1 MVDRTMKGVYPIL
14 SLPVDSKGRIDHEDM
29 AKQVEWFVDCGVHG
43 MGIAMATEVYKLT
56 DKERDAVLK
65 TVVKAADGRAKVV
78 MNTGAEG
85 TDAAIEWSTRA
96 EALGADALMIRPPS
110 YVPTVAGENVEYFV
124 RIAKAVKVPIFLQD
138 QTTAPVPPA
147 LAVRCARAH
156 PNLCYIKVET
166 PPTLPRMA
174 EAAELRGDSGLIL
187 FGGAGGAFV
196 LEEFRRGSV
205 GTMPGSTLPD
215 VFVRTWDMWQE
226 GDEKGAGQ
234 EFNKYAAI
242 IRTLGQG
249 LGLGNWVYKHIMWRR
264 GVFKKASTFARH
276 PALAPDKMALKEVDR
291 LLNELDLLG
300 K

>member
-29 AKQVEWFVDCGVHG
+29 AKQVEWFIDCGVHG

-85 TDAAIEWSTRA
+85 TDVATEWSARA

-110 YVPTVAGENVEYFV
+110 YVPTVAAENVEYFV
-124 RIAKAVKVPIFLQD
+124 RIAKAVKIPIFMQD
-138 QTTAPVPPA
+138 QSTAPVPPA

-156 PNLCYIKVET
+156 PNLCYIKVESV
-166 PPTLPRMA
+166 PTVPRMA
-174 EAAELRGDSGLIL
+174 EAAEMRGDSGLIL

-196 LEEFRRGSV
+196 LEEYRRGSV

-215 VFVRTWDMWQE
+215 VFVRTWDLWQE
-226 GDEKGAGQ
+226 GDEKGAEQ
-234 EFNKYAAI
+234 EFNRYAAI

-264 GVFKKASTFARH
+264 GVFKKTSTFARH
-276 PALAPDKMALKEVDR
+276 PALAPDKLALKEVDQ
-291 LLNELDLLG
+291 LLDGLNLLG